1 MTLSLDIDDLLARVT
16 YRCGLITGIRK
27 AFDYDEWPDA
37 PPALPVQNQA
47 YHLTGYLEEGQGATY
62 HDGGSDLAEWNLY
75 IPLYTIVVEA
85 ARVKRA
91 RGWTSPYP
99 ERYATAIREND
110 ALPMSG
116 TYGITAGTTLYNGFR
131 VVRSIPEWPGYDG
144 FYMLRHEI
152 RIHTKGAVTKSRG
165 TP

>member
-1 MTLSLDIDDLLARVT
+1 
-16 YRCGLITGIRK
+16 
-27 AFDYDEWPDA
+27 
-37 PPALPVQNQA
+37 
-47 YHLTGYLEEGQGATY
+47 LTGYLEEGQGATY

-75 IPLYTIVVEA
+75 VPLYTIVVDA
-85 ARVKRA
+85 GMVRRS

-99 ERYATAIREND
+99 ERYADAIRRND

-131 VVRSIPEWPGYDG
+131 VVRSIPDWPGYDG

-152 RIHTKGAVTKSRG
+152 RIHTKGAVTKGRG

>member
-1 MTLSLDIDDLLARVT
+1 MTLSLDIDDLLERVT
-16 YRCGLITGIRK
+16 SICSGITGIRK

-37 PPALPVQNQA
+37 PPALPAQNSA

-62 HDGGSDLAEWNLY
+62 QDRGSDMSEWMLN
-75 IPLYTIVVEA
+75 IPLYTIVVDA

-110 ALPMSG
+110 ALPLSG
-116 TYGITAGTTLYNGFR
+116 TYGIDAGITLYNGFR
-131 VVRSIPEWPGYDG
+131 VVRSIPDWPGYDG

-152 RIHTKGAVTKSRG
+152 VIHTKGAVAKSRG
-165 TP
+165 

>member
-27 AFDYDEWPDA
+27 AFDYDEWPDS
-37 PPALPVQNQA
+37 PPALPVANQA
-47 YHLTGYLEEGQGATY
+47 YHLTGYLEEGQGIYT
-62 HDGGSDLAEWNLY
+62 DRGSDLAEWELT
-75 IPLYTIVVEA
+75 IPLYTVVVDA
-85 ARVKRA
+85 ARVRRS

-116 TYGITAGTTLYNGFR
+116 TYGIDAGITLYQGFR
-131 VVRSIPEWPGYDG
+131 VVRSIPDWPGYDG

-152 RIHTKGAVTKSRG
+152 VIHTKGAVAKSRG